1 MVEYLTTKHDNNI
14 KELKLKLDTLRDGFL
29 QLNHN
34 DSNEH
39 IRGEIE
45 EVMVS
50 INELEDRIQAIEEEV
65 KRRINEGIN
74 NNTKTLTNVIK
85 QQEEH
90 IYNCINLLYA
100 TTDSETFKQY
110 FPTLKPNNT
119 IL

>member
-74 NNTKTLTNVIK
+74 NNNTTLTNVIK
-85 QQEEH
+85 QQEEL
-90 IYNCINLLYA
+90 IYNRINLLYA
-100 TTDSETFKQY
+100 ITDSETFK
-110 FPTLKPNNT
+110 
-119 IL
+119 